1 MLIHSRAQFSSL
13 CAKLNPI
20 LNHEKLILD
29 HKISCDAL
37 SKLIIVNKPLL
48 YYGAAFCTGLAGILH
63 LMLIPNSINFINYA
77 IFFLVSGVAQLL
89 WVLPMIKSWG
99 TIWYFVG
106 IAGTAIMVGLT
117 GYVIVSILFDPS
129 TGRGGIIEMAIAT
142 EIFQIA
148 YVVVTAIILHRERK
162 LRMVK

>member
-1 MLIHSRAQFSSL
+1 MTGLNESSF
-13 CAKLNPI
+13 

-29 HKISCDAL
+29 QKIL
-37 SKLIIVNKPLL
+37 SDSLSNLTTVNKSLL

-77 IFFLVSGVAQLL
+77 IFFLVSGMAQLF
-89 WVLPMIKSWG
+89 WALPMIKRWG
-99 TIWYFVG
+99 EIWYLIG

-117 GYVIVSILFDPS
+117 GYVIVSILYDPM

-142 EIFQIA
+142 ELFQLT
-148 YVVVTAIILHRERK
+148 YVVLTTIILYRERK
-162 LRMVK
+162 LRIIK

>member
-1 MLIHSRAQFSSL
+1 MTGLNESSF
-13 CAKLNPI
+13 

-29 HKISCDAL
+29 QKIL
-37 SKLIIVNKPLL
+37 SDSLSNLITVNKSLL

-77 IFFLVSGVAQLL
+77 IFFLVSGMAQLF
-89 WVLPMIKSWG
+89 WALPMIKRWG
-99 TIWYFVG
+99 EIWYLIG

-117 GYVIVSILFDPS
+117 GYVIVSILYDPM

-142 EIFQIA
+142 ELFQLT
-148 YVVVTAIILHRERK
+148 YVVLTTIILYRERK
-162 LRMVK
+162 LRIIK